1 VLEELAPRAASA
13 ASDRHAGELIEVLLP
28 RMGSAQLR
36 FFLHKM
42 EGYFSHLWT
51 NRYSSHVLQHVL
63 SRASAIVDKEV
74 NGEADEDG
82 EEEDERVQDTPRMSE
97 IVVNMVTEV
106 EREWLSL
113 MNDVSASHV
122 LRSVLALLAGRPLVP
137 GKRGKKAKHRV
148 VTFGDAKDGTQ
159 YAVPPS
165 FDALLLHFVRTFRG
179 APTAQMLSLV
189 YDANAGPLLAAA
201 LTLAPPKATH
211 KLAQHLLQWSDPAA
225 SVQTFYDF
233 AGDAVT
239 SHVLEA
245 LFSSVSDDFFAAIF
259 RRCLAGKL
267 LEFAQHA
274 IANYVVQHAVQRIAT
289 EDLAREVLAELDGA
303 YWTLLSSGRAGVV
316 WRVVQL
322 SRRLG
327 LQTRELYTAVV
338 DAVAKQEGKKP
349 QPVQRAFVPALLSL
363 QLATGGSTKVQLNV
377 LGAKLLFEFLQL
389 EYAEYLRPLYQ
400 GIVDLNAAQLL
411 ALATDSTGS
420 RCVVEPIWESA
431 DADRAWVRDALFAKF
446 VGRFGALALDRLG
459 AFSVVKCYERLSRL
473 EDREV
478 VAQELLAVEGKLSGS
493 HFAQLVV
500 NAVNL
505 YEFRNNRDKWAAL
518 YEKKDKIADLFKDV
532 VDDEGEGEPQKN
544 RKIQKVQKTKR
555 PKRKALES
563 ETTEDLTAIMGAL
576 RGSLDADKTKK
587 KKKSKKQRRHEEE
600 DA

>member
-1 VLEELAPRAASA
+1 
-13 ASDRHAGELIEVLLP
+13 
-28 RMGSAQLR
+28 
-36 FFLHKM
+36 M

-63 SRASAIVDKEV
+63 SRASAIVEREV
-74 NGEADEDG
+74 NGEAEEDE
-82 EEEDERVQDTPRMSE
+82 EEEDERVKDTPRMSE

-137 GKRGKKAKHRV
+137 EKRGKKAKHRV

-165 FDALLLHFVRTFRG
+165 FDALLLHILRTFRG
-179 APTAQMLSLV
+179 APTAQMLSL
-189 YDANAGPLLAAA
+189 
-201 LTLAPPKATH
+201 ATH

-289 EDLAREVLAELDGA
+289 KDLAFE
-303 YWTLLSSGRAGVV
+303 
-316 WRVVQL
+316 L

-327 LQTRELYTAVV
+327 FQTRELYTAVV

-389 EYAEYLRPLYQ
+389 
-400 GIVDLNAAQLL
+400 D
-411 ALATDSTGS
+411 

-532 VDDEGEGEPQKN
+532 VDDEGEDEPQKN

-555 PKRKALES
+555 QKRKALES
-563 ETTEDLTAIMGAL
+563 ETTEDITAIMGAL

-587 KKKSKKQRRHEEE
+587 KRKSKKQRRHEEE
-600 DA
+600 EA